1 MKKTNPKMKEVT
13 KTLVPGFIHLV
24 KEDGVVKYL
33 LKDGNNLKIV
43 EEYKTDKGVWTP
55 KQDLPIEHISKEILD
70 LSMELDYKELLDEV
84 ISFIRSYVELPSE
97 SDYLYLALWVFHSY
111 LIEKFDVTPLLY
123 FYGVHVTGK
132 TRAGEVLGKISFK
145 CQRSTAPTEATLFRG
160 ASYFKNA
167 LVIDEIKLWGSDA
180 NQDVANLI
188 KSRYKRGLKVERVNL
203 NKTGENQVE
212 YFDVFAPLII
222 CTTEGLPEIIES
234 RCLLFSM
241 QPNVSPNVEKRIDEK
256 WARELRNKLT
266 IFRANELDKEFKEPS
281 RIARRRLNEI
291 LTPLFQVLLLTDPG
305 REEEFKST
313 IKEIEKVRAIEE
325 GNSFEAEIIDKVTE
339 FIKEEKQDF
348 VLTKDI
354 ANTLNEN
361 RAEKSKVSDMLI
373 SSRLKRLG
381 FNKVRDPSTQRRGFY
396 INPELLGRLQIR
408 FGIEEY
414 TLSPEE
420 QKQKE
425 FDYGKKEEKDDDVW

>member
-1 MKKTNPKMKEVT
+1 MKKTNPEKKEST
-13 KTLVPGFIHLV
+13 KTLVPGLIHLV
-24 KEDGVVKYL
+24 KEDGVAKYL

-43 EEYKTDKGVWTP
+43 GEYKTDKGVWTP
-55 KQDLPIEHISKEILD
+55 KQDLPIEHITKEILD

-111 LIEKFDVTPLLY
+111 LIEKFNVTPLLY

-132 TRAGEVLGKISFK
+132 TRAGEVLGKIGFK
-145 CQRSTAPTEATLFRG
+145 CERLTSPTGATLFRG
-160 ASYFKNA
+160 AHYFGNA
-167 LVIDEIKLWGSDA
+167 LVIDEIILWGRDA

-188 KSRYKRGLKVERVNL
+188 KSRYKRGLKVPRINQEI
-203 NKTGENQVE
+203 KGENQVE
-212 YFDVFAPLII
+212 YFDVFAPLVI

-241 QPNVSPNVEKRIDEK
+241 QPNVSPGVEKEIDEK

-266 IFRANELDKEFKEPS
+266 IFRANELDKDFKKPS

-305 REEEFKST
+305 REEDFKST

-325 GNSFEAEIIDKVTE
+325 GNSLEAEIIDKVTE

-348 VLTKDI
+348 VSTKNI
-354 ANTLNEN
+354 TNKLNEDRN
-361 RAEKSKVSDMLI
+361 ERSKVSDMLI

-381 FNKVRDPSTQRRGFY
+381 FNKTRDTETGQRGFS
-396 INPELLGRLQIR
+396 IESELLKRLQIR
-408 FGIEEY
+408 FGLEEY
-414 TLSPEE
+414 ILTPEE
-420 QKQKE
+420 KKQKE
-425 FDYGKKEEKDDDVW
+425 FDYGKEEKNDDDVW